1 MKEVDALVK
10 KFEDTVHEDI
20 HLRFIS
26 ELNEDT
32 KEFELDDTTLE
43 DEKSQDKE
51 DKVDLENNAK
61 QNKKC
66 DDDDFMEELETTQ
79 YDMVI

>member
-32 KEFELDDTTLE
+32 KEFELDDPTLE

-51 DKVDLENNAK
+51 ETVDQVNNVK
-61 QNKKC
+61 QNS
-66 DDDDFMEELETTQ
+66 DEDDFMEELETSQ

>member
-32 KEFELDDTTLE
+32 KEFELDDPTLE
-43 DEKSQDKE
+43 DEKSQEKE
-51 DKVDLENNAK
+51 ETVDQENNAK
-61 QNKKC
+61 RKKKG
-66 DDDDFMEELETTQ
+66 DEDDFMEELETS
-79 YDMVI
+79 